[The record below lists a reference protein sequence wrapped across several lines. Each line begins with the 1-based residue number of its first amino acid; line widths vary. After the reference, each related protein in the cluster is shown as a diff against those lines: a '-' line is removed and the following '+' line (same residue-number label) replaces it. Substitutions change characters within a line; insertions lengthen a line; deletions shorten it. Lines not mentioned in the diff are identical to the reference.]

1 MNNYSINL
9 NNKKSFSFRG
19 FEFHTT
25 STSAYPYHLLE
36 VDSTININH
45 RTFDLPRFQKIKS
58 IPTAVALPKA
68 ITTGTLTVRENH
80 KKNES
85 KIPLDKRRGIKV

>member
-1 MNNYSINL
+1 ML
-9 NNKKSFSFRG
+9 SFRG

-36 VDSTININH
+36 VDSTINNNH
-45 RTFDLPRFQKIKS
+45 RTFDIPHFRKIKS
-58 IPTAVALPKA
+58 IPIAVALPKA
-68 ITTGTLTVRENH
+68 ITRGTLTVGEHH

-85 KIPLDKRRGIKV
+85 KIPLHKRRGIKV